1 MKRNDRR
8 NSCDS
13 EKKLK
18 LLKELIR
25 NKGNK
30 EYPFLNK
37 NYSVLS
43 RIPCTDFTEWIIK
56 RIEEDDI
63 YAIKLLMHEIVRA
76 NPGWLEW
83 FDKEIDSILSINFDE
98 FIEAE
103 KNAINELKSIYI
115 ILSKKGGGREFLVLE
130 DIDLIV
136 NAMCIYPVKI
146 NKEAISNVI
155 VKANKFIKSMKKDK
169 TPAWMNFVSYSKK
182 DIEMSDNNIVENKI
196 AKNLK
201 NLPISA
207 RFHFF
212 DTIKLIY
219 LRNKKAIS
227 LYGSHFYKTRTFG
240 LDIEESVE
248 ILLKSNLFTKDI
260 DYKDLEKAFSKSEL
274 ISIADSIKVNTKKH
288 WNKEKILNYIIPTDE
303 GKNMLDIAKDKKAI
317 VYFNYKFTEDLK
329 RINNYRNYIKR
340 IYELL
345 CFI

>member
-13 EKKLK
+13 EKKLE

-30 EYPFLNK
+30 EYPFLDK
-37 NYSVLS
+37 NYSVSS
-43 RIPCTDFTEWIIK
+43 RIPCTDFTGWITE

-63 YAIKLLMHEIVRA
+63 YAIKLLIHEI
-76 NPGWLEW
+76 WLGW
-83 FDKEIDSILSINFDE
+83 FDKKIDSILSINFDE

-115 ILSKKGGGREFLVLE
+115 ILSKKGGGREFLVFE

-136 NAMCIYPVKI
+136 NAMCIYPIKI

-182 DIEMSDNNIVENKI
+182 DIEISDNNIVKNKI

-212 DTIKLIY
+212 DTIKLIC

-227 LYGSHFYKTRTFG
+227 LYGSHFYKTRNFG

-248 ILLKSNLFTKDI
+248 TLLKSNLFTRDI

-288 WNKEKILNYIIPTDE
+288 WNKRKILNYIISTDE

-329 RINNYRNYIKR
+329 RINSYRNDIKR
-340 IYELL
+340 IYELM